1 MSSFSKI
8 ANEICKKLCEL
19 NFKHRRILFEKSE
32 DFKKWLDEHNIEE
45 NVSN

>member
-19 NFKHRRILFEKSE
+19 NFKHRRILFGKSE
-32 DFKKWLDEHNIEE
+32 DFKKWLDEHNVEE

>member
-19 NFKHRRILFEKSE
+19 NFEYCRILFKKSE
-32 DFKKWLDEHNIEE
+32 DFKKWLDEHNIKEM
-45 NVSN
+45 